1 MKQEEVS
8 AAWVVN
14 LIKDFAANSLYNSL
28 QSETGEKAWDEPL
41 VGFSAGSDPLY
52 DEFKN
57 HIGDFHWT
65 PAEIFS
71 LTFPEA
77 GASAAELT
85 VISWILPQTAQT
97 KRDNQLEQRFPSER
111 WTRSR
116 SFGEQFNLELRKHL
130 LASLQAAGCQALAPE
145 LSPLKKGEISAR
157 YGRAST
163 WSERHAAF
171 ASGLGTFGLCDGLIT
186 AAGKAMRCGSVIARI
201 KLPPTV
207 RPYQDHHAYCLY
219 YAKGT
224 CGKCVERCPV
234 DAISREKGH
243 DKEKCRTHTQE
254 TTRNY
259 VKTNFGID
267 TYGCG
272 LCQTGVP
279 CESQIPVKL

>member
-1 MKQEEVS
+1 MKQEEIS

-14 LIKDFAANSLYNSL
+14 LIKDFTANSPHNSL
-28 QSETGEKAWDEPL
+28 RNEAGEKAWDEPL
-41 VGFSAGSDPLY
+41 VGFSRGDDPLY

-57 HIGDFHWT
+57 HIGDFHWK
-65 PAEIFS
+65 PEEIFL
-71 LTFPEA
+71 LTFPET

-116 SFGEQFNLELRKHL
+116 SFGEQFNVELRKHL
-130 LASLQAAGCQALAPE
+130 LASLLAAGCQAMAPE
-145 LSPLKKGEISAR
+145 LSPFKKSAISEC

-163 WSERHAAF
+163 WSERHAAY

-201 KLPPTV
+201 KIPPTV

-219 YAKGT
+219 YGKGI

-234 DAISREKGH
+234 GAISPEKGH
-243 DKEKCRTHTQE
+243 DKEICRAYTQE
-254 TTRNY
+254 TTRDY

-279 CESQIPVKL
+279 CESRIPMKL

>member
-1 MKQEEVS
+1 MKQEEIS
-8 AAWVVN
+8 AAWIEN
-14 LIKDFAANSLYNSL
+14 LIKDFAFHSPYNSL
-28 QSETGEKAWDEPL
+28 QNAAGDKAWDEPL
-41 VGFSAGSDPLY
+41 VGFSRGDDPLY

-65 PAEIFS
+65 PGEIFL
-71 LTFPEA
+71 LTFPES
-77 GASAAELT
+77 GVAAADLT

-97 KRDNQLEQRFPSER
+97 KQDNQLEQRFPSER

-116 SFGEQFNLELRKHL
+116 YFGEQFNGELRKHL
-130 LASLQAAGCQALAPE
+130 LASLQASGCQAMAPE
-145 LSPLKKGEISAR
+145 FSPLKKGEISPR

-163 WSERHAAF
+163 WSERHAA
-171 ASGLGTFGLCDGLIT
+171 
-186 AAGKAMRCGSVIARI
+186 VIARV
-201 KLPPTV
+201 KLPPTA

-234 DAISREKGH
+234 GALSREKGH
-243 DKEKCRTHTQE
+243 DKEKCRSYTQE
-254 TTRNY
+254 TTRDY
-259 VKTNFGID
+259 VKKNFGID

-279 CESQIPVKL
+279 CESQIPMKL

>member
-1 MKQEEVS
+1 MEQEEVS
-8 AAWVVN
+8 AAWVIN
-14 LIKDFAANSLYNSL
+14 LIRDFTVNSPHNSLRN
-28 QSETGEKAWDEPL
+28 EAGDKAWDEPL
-41 VGFSAGSDPLY
+41 IGFSRGSDPLY

-65 PAEIFS
+65 PEEIFS

-85 VISWILPQTAQT
+85 VISWILPQTAAT

-111 WTRSR
+111 WSRSR
-116 SFGEQFNLELRKHL
+116 YFGEQFNVELRRHL
-130 LASLQAAGCQALAPE
+130 LASLQAAGCQAMAPE
-145 LSPLKKGEISAR
+145 FSPLKNNAISER

-171 ASGLGTFGLCDGLIT
+171 AAGLGTFGLCDGLIT

-234 DAISREKGH
+234 EAISREKGH
-243 DKEKCRTHTQE
+243 DKEKCRTYTQE
-254 TTRNY
+254 TTRDY

-279 CESQIPVKL
+279 CESQIPMKI